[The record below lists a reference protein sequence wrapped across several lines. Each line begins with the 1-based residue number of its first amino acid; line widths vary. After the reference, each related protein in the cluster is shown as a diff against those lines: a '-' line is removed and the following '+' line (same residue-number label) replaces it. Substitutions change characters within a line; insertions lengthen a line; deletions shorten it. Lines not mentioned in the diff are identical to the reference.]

1 MGFQTLLRGLEPDLR
16 RNGSSSR
23 KEGATRGR
31 VWHVLRWSETED
43 LLGKGGRGEPGPQ
56 WLLCGAQEQCW
67 RSGSPQGPR
76 PATGGEEKVGVSL

>member
-1 MGFQTLLRGLEPDLR
+1 M
-16 RNGSSSR
+16 
-23 KEGATRGR
+23 
-31 VWHVLRWSETED
+31 LRWSETKD

-76 PATGGEEKVGVSL
+76 PATGGEEKVGGQPVRPFPEQVQGGTRTPSHPPLK